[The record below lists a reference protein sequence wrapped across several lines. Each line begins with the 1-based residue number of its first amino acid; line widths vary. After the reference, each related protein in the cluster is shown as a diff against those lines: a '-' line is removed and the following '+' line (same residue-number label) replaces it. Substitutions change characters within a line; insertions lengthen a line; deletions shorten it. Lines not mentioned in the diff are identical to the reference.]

1 MELANEKKA
10 WDSVK
15 GMIEEAVIE
24 NLERESVWS
33 TVVRAYSDQFKKDF
47 EGFLASRVV
56 ELVRGGVLLL
66 LLPAT
71 REGVPSA
78 NYPTGFLFS
87 YLGQTLMD
95 LANEGVVEKAKID
108 GFNLPIYVPSV
119 GEMRKM
125 IEKNGCFTIEKMEL
139 TVPRGKTSIGC
150 SEGNDRRSS
159 DREPLDAEPRSTK
172 VAIADLGCS
181 VGPNTFF
188 TVQNLIEAVQK
199 KWPSETL
206 LEFQVFFNDHLGND
220 FNTLFS
226 SLPLERRYHAAAVPG
241 SFHGRLF
248 PRSSITVAHSSYAL
262 QWLSKKPQ
270 GVHNEGRIHY
280 SGAGTDVVK
289 AYSDQYEKDL
299 SCFMSARAE
308 EIVKGG
314 VLVVVMPGTPDGISH
329 SDHPAGV
336 LFNYFGYSLMEL
348 ANEGVVD
355 KDKIDKF
362 NLPIYTP
369 TMGEMKRVIENN
381 GCFSIEKMELSKMDG
396 PIDVAKLI
404 MHMRAGMEGVFSAHF
419 GDSVVDKMFAK
430 MSDKAQDMSHFFESG
445 YSKSTQLLV
454 VLKRK

>member
-1 MELANEKKA
+1 MGETFPMKGGDSEYSYTKNSNYQKLASDA
-10 WDSVK
+10 VK
-15 GMIEEAVIE
+15 DEIKEAVIG
-24 NLERESVWS
+24 S
-33 TVVRAYSDQFKKDF
+33 
-47 EGFLASRVV
+47 
-56 ELVRGGVLLL
+56 
-66 LLPAT
+66 
-71 REGVPSA
+71 
-78 NYPTGFLFS
+78 
-87 YLGQTLMD
+87 
-95 LANEGVVEKAKID
+95 
-108 GFNLPIYVPSV
+108 
-119 GEMRKM
+119 
-125 IEKNGCFTIEKMEL
+125 
-139 TVPRGKTSIGC
+139 
-150 SEGNDRRSS
+150 
-159 DREPLDAEPRSTK
+159 LDAEPRSTK

-226 SLPLERRYHAAAVPG
+226 SLPPERQYHAAAVPG

-262 QWLSKKPQ
+262 QWLSKQPQ

-314 VLVVVMPGTPDGISH
+314 VLVLVVPGTPDGISQ
-329 SDHPAGV
+329 SDHPVGV
-336 LFNYFGYSLMEL
+336 MFNYLGYSLMEL

-362 NLPIYTP
+362 NLPIYAP
-369 TMGEMKRVIENN
+369 VMGEMKRVIENN
-381 GCFSIEKMELSKMDG
+381 GCFSIEKMELTDPRSKVDG

-430 MSDKAQDMSHFFESG
+430 ISDKAQEMSHFIESG